1 MKNYLFYKLK
11 STKTAIFYIVSIYD
25 IYVVM
30 TSLECVLY
38 FLLQEKDTHVHT
50 HNIFHNLVVYQ
61 FLQNHSQQE
70 LHVGQI
76 S

>member
-50 HNIFHNLVVYQ
+50 HNIF
-61 FLQNHSQQE
+61 S
-70 LHVGQI
+70 
-76 S
+76 